1 MQTVIKYVLDPQF
14 VVMVL
19 VAVAV
24 FATVT
29 SFVRPLLSGDRLDA
43 RMKYVATERER
54 LRAERMA
61 HLADEQ
67 RRLRKDPKSFM
78 KRVVERLNLRKALET
93 DATREQLKMAG
104 LRG

>member
-1 MQTVIKYVLDPQF
+1 LQSVIKYVLDPQF

-19 VAVAV
+19 AAVAA

-29 SFVRPLLSGDRLDA
+29 SFVLPLLSGDRLDA

-54 LRAERMA
+54 LRAERLA

-67 RRLRKDPKSFM
+67 RQLRKT
-78 KRVVERLNLRKALET
+78 RKAS
-93 DATREQLKMAG
+93 
-104 LRG
+104 